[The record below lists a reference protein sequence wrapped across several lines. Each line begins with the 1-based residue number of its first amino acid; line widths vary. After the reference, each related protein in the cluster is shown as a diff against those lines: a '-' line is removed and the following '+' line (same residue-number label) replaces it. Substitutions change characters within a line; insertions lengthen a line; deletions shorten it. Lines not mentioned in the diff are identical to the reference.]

1 MPRLRVNSIVNRSD
15 DGAIELTY
23 GASFPAGTLL
33 TINSNANISG
43 IATIGIVTSTNMNS
57 GVLTATSFRG
67 DGSQLSALPTVT
79 ASKAIALKIILDP
92 LPFRS

>member
-15 DGAIELTY
+15 DGAIELPY

-33 TINSNANISG
+33 TVNSNASISG
-43 IATIGIVTSTNMNS
+43 IATIGILTSTNMNS
-57 GVLTATSFRG
+57 GVVTATSFRG
-67 DGSQLSALPTVT
+67 DGSGITALPTVT